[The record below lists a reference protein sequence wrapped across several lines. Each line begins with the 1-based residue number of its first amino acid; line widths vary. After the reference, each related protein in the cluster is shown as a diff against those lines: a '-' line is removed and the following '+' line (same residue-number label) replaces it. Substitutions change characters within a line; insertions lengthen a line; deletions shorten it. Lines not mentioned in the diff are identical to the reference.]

1 MEKKWVR
8 RDFSKE
14 SRIEESLL
22 KELLARYK
30 KTAVQEIPENYLE
43 QIAAAGPDK
52 GEIEAMEELKKKL
65 NNGKKES

>member
-22 KELLARYK
+22 KELLVRYK
-30 KTAVQEIPENYLE
+30 NMPVQEIPENYLE